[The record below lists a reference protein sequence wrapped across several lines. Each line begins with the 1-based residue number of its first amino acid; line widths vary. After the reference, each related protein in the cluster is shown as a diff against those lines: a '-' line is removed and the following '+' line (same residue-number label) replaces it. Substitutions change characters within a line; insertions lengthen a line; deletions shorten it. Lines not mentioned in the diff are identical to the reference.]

1 MIEFPVLNLERPL
14 ALLRQ
19 CPLYQPTPIK
29 EATSRNGNRILIKD
43 ETSRFNLGAFKALGG
58 IYAIAAFLLQ
68 QWQEETGTSLEPRR
82 LFDRDVKDW
91 SNRFTFICAS
101 AGNHG
106 VAVAKGAQLFNA
118 RCRVHLSESVP
129 LEFQEKLTDLSAIV
143 MRSGATYED
152 SMVAAKLDSESG
164 GQEDILLSDSSWPGY
179 TRMPRLV
186 MEGYTVMA
194 EEMRKSFLETNTWPT
209 HVFLQA
215 GVGGMAAAVAYH
227 IRNTWAQQP
236 EIIVVEP
243 EAAPCLL
250 ESEKAGVP
258 TAVSGPVSAMGRLD
272 CKEPSLLAFEILQQA
287 ADRFVCV
294 SESEADTAVIQLA
307 ESGIATT
314 PSGAAGMAAMLAAS
328 RLEIGMSEGSICL
341 VIATEGYID
350 LPVEKITV

>member
-1 MIEFPVLNLERPL
+1 MIDLPALDLESPL
-14 ALLRQ
+14 SLLRQ
-19 CPLYQPTPIK
+19 CPPYRPTPIR
-29 EATSRNGNRILIKD
+29 EASSRNGNRILIKD

-58 IYAIAAFLLQ
+58 IYAIAAFLTQ
-68 QWQEETGTSLEPRR
+68 QRQEETDTSLEPRR
-82 LFDRDVKDW
+82 LFDSDVRDW
-91 SNRFTFICAS
+91 SKRFTFICAS

-129 LEFQEKLTDLSAIV
+129 QEFEEKLTDLGAIV
-143 MRSGATYED
+143 IRSGATYED
-152 SMVAAKLDSESG
+152 SMIAAKLDCESEG
-164 GQEDILLSDSSWPGY
+164 PEHILLSDSSWPGY

-186 MEGYTVMA
+186 MEGYTVMS
-194 EEMRKSFLETNTWPT
+194 EEMRESFLEKNTWPT

-215 GVGGMAAAVAYH
+215 GVGGMAAAVAYQ
-227 IRNTWAQQP
+227 IRNTWSQQP

-250 ESEKAGVP
+250 ESNKAGTP
-258 TAVSGPVSAMGRLD
+258 TTVSGPVSAMGRLD

-294 SESEADTAVIQLA
+294 SESEADTAVIHLA

-314 PSGAAGMAAMLAAS
+314 PSGAAGMAAMLAAP
-328 RLEIGMSEGSICL
+328 RLEIGISEGSVCL
-341 VIATEGYID
+341 VIATEGHID